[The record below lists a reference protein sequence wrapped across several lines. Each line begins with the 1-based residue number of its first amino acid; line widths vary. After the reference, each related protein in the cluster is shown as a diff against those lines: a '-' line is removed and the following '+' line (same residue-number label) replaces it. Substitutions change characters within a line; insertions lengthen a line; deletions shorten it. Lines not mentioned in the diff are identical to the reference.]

1 MAATK
6 WREVPGGRLKRWK
19 KSGGDARPMRYIEG
33 VPPHW
38 YRNMLNRR
46 ERRRVFRAMHLGDP
60 EARPY
65 VHPREAGWFW

>member
-19 KSGGDARPMRYIEG
+19 KSHGDTRPMRYIDN
-33 VPPHW
+33 VPPRW

-46 ERRRVFRAMHLGDP
+46 ERRRVSRAMHRGDV